1 MTTLRPRENTFKV
14 DLSVFPKRPSFEEIH
29 SFTAQDAV
37 DQHNERHEI
46 EVNKVKYK
54 VRLQMDDSSVEVK
67 IHDLSENVRNEDIV
81 AFLRQYG
88 DVHCIKDLVWGDSF
102 AYKGVSSGIRVA
114 KMTLK
119 KDIKSFV
126 TIQQEQ
132 TLITYRGQRRT
143 CRHCGRI
150 SHPGMTCTDNKKLEG
165 QKNALDERLVSL
177 HSLLSSSYAIVVDK
191 GTEKPNDVPTPSAP
205 QTPLCPISSR
215 VTDEV
220 EQFFTLAQT
229 ASSSPTQE
237 EDVQMEAED
246 DPIVKD
252 QSTQQTSEDGQPEDN
267 VTDSATMFKVPALP
281 LSTNT
286 VQSGISETDESSSDG
301 SGFQGVKPKKPRGR
315 PKKLKTKT

>member
-29 SFTAQDAV
+29 SFVHDTMGLRIDQVKRLQMNHVQNAAHVKCDTLKTSQDAV

-54 VRLQMDDSSVEVK
+54 VRLQMDDSSVEIK

-102 AYKGVSSGIRVA
+102 AFKDVYSGIRVA

-126 TIQQEQ
+126 TIQLEQ
-132 TLITYRGQRRT
+132 TLITYRGQPRT
-143 CRHCGRI
+143 CRHCGRT
-150 SHPGMTCTDNKKLEG
+150 SHPGMTCTDNKELEG
-165 QKNALDERLVSL
+165 QKNALDERLKSAQ
-177 HSLLSSSYAIVVDK
+177 STSSSYAIVVDN
-191 GTEKPNDVPTPSAP
+191 GTDKPNDVPTPSAP

-215 VTDEV
+215 VNDEV

-229 ASSSPTQE
+229 ESSPPTLV

-246 DPIVKD
+246 NPIVKD
-252 QSTQQTSEDGQPEDN
+252 QCTQQTPEDGQPEDN
-267 VTDSATMFKVPALP
+267 WYLRDRRIVL
-281 LSTNT
+281 
-286 VQSGISETDESSSDG
+286 
-301 SGFQGVKPKKPRGR
+301 
-315 PKKLKTKT
+315 